1 MNGRLAIAAVVL
13 AGVLWGVISVFVRQM
28 SAAGM
33 TLLQIVMA
41 RALVSL
47 VVFLPVLAC
56 VDRTKL
62 RIRPRDAWMF
72 AGTGIVSLVLFNFCY
87 FYTIAHGQ
95 AAVGAV
101 LLYTS
106 PIFILLLSAILFR
119 ERITR
124 WKLFCLVL
132 TVLGCA
138 LVTGVCGGVH
148 GVTWDVVLLGLASGL
163 LYGLYT
169 IFGRFALKRYD
180 AQTVTL
186 WTFAFCVLGS
196 APFADLPTLVRI
208 VAQTPS
214 VLLWTAGIGI
224 VSTLLPY
231 LLYTWGLQRMENG
244 KAAII
249 VAVEPLVAAL
259 LGMFFYGESYE
270 AVKIFGMA
278 AILSA
283 IVFLN
288 FRINSVQSS
297 AR

>member
-13 AGVLWGVISVFVRQM
+13 AGVLWGVIGVFVRQM

-87 FYTIAHGQ
+87 FYTIAHRQ

-132 TVLGCA
+132 TALGCA
-138 LVTGVCGGVH
+138 LVTGVCGGVQ

-196 APFADLPTLVRI
+196 APFADLPALGRVL
-208 VAQTPS
+208 AQTPS

-249 VAVEPLVAAL
+249 VAVEPLVAAVLGICCWEEKSEPAKLAGIACIL
-259 LGMFFYGESYE
+259 L
-270 AVKIFGMA
+270 
-278 AILSA
+278 A
-283 IVFLN
+283 IVLLN
-288 FRINSVQSS
+288 VRREPS
-297 AR
+297 